1 MVFPLLAIKIT
12 ISSQF
17 LVIALSFVSLANTW
31 HSSNISMSVNFFLNL
46 RSILVNFENWWNY
59 VIPYLQEIFMPNI
72 QPNILN
78 LIGCFT
84 WDFVPRWWQRSRVM
98 RRTSLV
104 MTSLASWE
112 CSFSTAV
119 FESLFVRQTLKL
131 LKFKITGIRSRSI
144 YTLATHTKSK
154 VHAEHFGHRQ
164 GPKTSDK
171 NFKDLWPFYS
181 TFAWLCSHFQISRF
195 SLHMFFKMVTEIA
208 EMWLR

>member
-84 WDFVPRWWQRSRVM
+84 WDFVPRWWRRSRVM

-144 YTLATHTKSK
+144 MKYFNGFLA
-154 VHAEHFGHRQ
+154 V
-164 GPKTSDK
+164 
-171 NFKDLWPFYS
+171 L
-181 TFAWLCSHFQISRF
+181 L
-195 SLHMFFKMVTEIA
+195 V
-208 EMWLR
+208 